1 MQLEKEAMTN
11 GTSPGQ
17 ALDID
22 IPPPRPK
29 RKPNNPYPRKSGLS
43 SETPTKDFPND
54 KSAKPNMPLSNGNVQ
69 MAGDASLQVNSPW
82 YFAFL
87 GTHVIL
93 CISIFNFL

>member
-1 MQLEKEAMTN
+1 MEKEAINN

-17 ALDID
+17 AHDID

-29 RKPNNPYPRKSGLS
+29 RKANSPYPRKSGLS
-43 SETPTKDFPND
+43 SETPTKELPSD
-54 KSAKPNMPLSNGNVQ
+54 KSTKPNMPLSNENVL
-69 MAGDASLQVNSPW
+69 MAGDASLQVNFPW

-87 GTHVIL
+87 GIHVIL